1 MMIPQ
6 QKPTRRQVQKE
17 DTRRII
23 QDTAYALFAERGYT
37 ETTMRIL
44 AEHAGVGLGTIF
56 KHFPDKPSLLV
67 AAFQEDLGQITHD
80 AFQAL
85 PESGIKEQLLYITRN
100 IYAFYA
106 SNPEFSRTLIKETLF
121 LEGEHGQILDRQLT
135 EFLNAISELLRTA
148 AENGELPIE
157 TDTHE
162 GARAFGSF
170 YFAGLI
176 MGLKNPVFDVEEQL
190 SFVKALIDHHFIRTE

>member
-1 MMIPQ
+1 MPQ
-6 QKPTRRQVQKE
+6 HKPTRRQVQKE

-23 QDTAYALFAERGYT
+23 QETAYNLFAERGYA

-44 AEHAGVGLGTIF
+44 ADRAGVGLGTIF

-67 AAFQEDLGQITHD
+67 AAFQEDLGGIIHD

-85 PESGIKEQLLYITRN
+85 PETGIKAQLLHITKN

-106 SNPEFSRTLIKETLF
+106 SNIEFSRTLLKETLF
-121 LEGEHGQILDRQLT
+121 LKGEHGQVLDRQLSA
-135 EFLNAISELLRTA
+135 FLDAISALLKTA
-148 AENGELPIE
+148 VANGELPIE
-157 TDTHE
+157 TDAYE
-162 GARAFGSF
+162 GALAFGSF

-176 MGLKNPVFDVEEQL
+176 MGLKKPVFDVERQL
-190 SFVKALIDHHFIRTE
+190 KVVDALIDNHFIKTE

>member
-1 MMIPQ
+1 MMPQ

-23 QDTAYALFAERGYT
+23 QNTAYALFAERGYA

-44 AEHAGVGLGTIF
+44 ADRAGVGLGTIF

-67 AAFQEDLGQITHD
+67 AAFQEDLARVIQD

-85 PESGIKEQLLYITRN
+85 PESGIKAQLLHITRN

-106 SNPEFSRTLIKETLF
+106 SNLEFSRTLIKETLF
-121 LEGEHGQILDRQLT
+121 LKGEHGKVLDRQLSA
-135 EFLNAISELLRTA
+135 FIDAISALLKTA

-157 TDTHE
+157 TDAYE
-162 GARAFGSF
+162 GALAFGSF
-170 YFAGLI
+170 YFAGLV
-176 MGLKNPVFDVEEQL
+176 MGLKKPVFDVEEQL
-190 SFVKALIDHHFIRTE
+190 KVVDVLIDNHFIKIK

>member
-1 MMIPQ
+1 MMPH

-23 QDTAYALFAERGYT
+23 QNTAYTLFAERGYA

-44 AEHAGVGLGTIF
+44 ADRAGVGLGTIF

-67 AAFQEDLGQITHD
+67 AAFQEDLARIIHE

-85 PESGIKEQLLYITRN
+85 PESGIKAQLLHITRN

-106 SNPEFSRTLIKETLF
+106 SNLEFSRTLIKETLF
-121 LEGEHGQILDRQLT
+121 LKGEHGKVLDRQLLA
-135 EFLNAISELLRTA
+135 FMDAISALLKRA
-148 AENGELPIE
+148 VEKGELPIE
-157 TDTHE
+157 TDAYE
-162 GARAFGSF
+162 GALAFGSF
-170 YFAGLI
+170 YFAGLV
-176 MGLKNPVFDVEEQL
+176 MGLKKAVFDVEEQL
-190 SFVKALIDHHFIRTE
+190 KVVDVLIDNHFIKTK